1 MNYLNWNLSNNNNK
15 IRVYLHIGNHVV
27 AEKIVEV
34 EKELNIAEKIAFR
47 EAHGG
52 QGVVSFEY
60 L

>member
-1 MNYLNWNLSNNNNK
+1 MSYLNWNLSNNNKK
-15 IRVYLHIGNHVV
+15 IRVYLHIGNIVI
-27 AEKIVEV
+27 AEKIVE
-34 EKELNIAEKIAFR
+34 KQFNIAEKIAFR

>member
-1 MNYLNWNLSNNNNK
+1 MNYLNWNLSNNNKK

-27 AEKIVEV
+27 AEKIVE
-34 EKELNIAEKIAFR
+34 KELNISEKISFR